1 MENLDELPKAKLISR
16 AAVFGGS
23 IAGILFAFKMTDILD
38 AMIIF
43 NYPYMGSMLV
53 PLLGG
58 LLWKGATRKGAF
70 AAAIA
75 GGIVGVVS
83 FFIGIPGPL
92 YGIIQCG
99 PVPDDRISGI
109 RCGAGY
115 FQQPGK
121 DGKKVHV

>member
-23 IAGILFAFKMTDILD
+23 IACILFAFKMTDILD

-92 YGIIQCG
+92 YGIIN
-99 PVPDDRISGI
+99 VDLSLMIAYLVSAAALVIFSSLD
-109 RCGAGY
+109 
-115 FQQPGK
+115 K
-121 DGKKVHV
+121 NGKKVRA